1 VLNVLTMP
9 PTVLLVPLKE
19 SKKPQVVHVTLDT
32 LNSMVLVPHVLIDVT
47 LVPNLLTIV
56 NLVPNNLE
64 ELTLHPVLAQLY
76 TMMMVKLPNV
86 KNVGTVVPLV
96 LLTQIVT
103 PVKKEESL
111 PQNVD
116 VLMLTSIPVLLPVNN
131 VIGNV
136 SLVSTLLITV

>member
-1 VLNVLTMP
+1 MKL
-9 PTVLLVPLKE
+9 
-19 SKKPQVVHVTLDT
+19 
-32 LNSMVLVPHVLIDVT
+32 MVLVPHVLIDVT

-56 NLVPNNLE
+56 NLVPKNLE

-76 TMMMVKLPNV
+76 SMMMVKLPNV

-96 LLTQIVT
+96 LLTQVVT
-103 PVKKEESL
+103 LVKKEESL

-116 VLMLTSIPVLLPVNN
+116 VQKVTSMPVLLPVKL
-131 VIGNV
+131 VTGNV

>member
-1 VLNVLTMP
+1 MP

-19 SKKPQVVHVTLDT
+19 SKKLQVVHVTLDT

-47 LVPNLLTIV
+47 LVLNLLTIV

-64 ELTLHPVLAQLY
+64 ELTLLPVLAQLY

-116 VLMLTSIPVLLPVNN
+116 VLMPTSIPVLLPVNN

>member
-1 VLNVLTMP
+1 MP